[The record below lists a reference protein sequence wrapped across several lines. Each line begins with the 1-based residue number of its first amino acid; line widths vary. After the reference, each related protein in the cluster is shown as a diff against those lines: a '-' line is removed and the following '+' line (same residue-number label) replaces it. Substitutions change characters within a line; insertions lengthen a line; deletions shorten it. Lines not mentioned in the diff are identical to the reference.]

1 MWIVFQKCREMSERP
16 PLTLLLLFF
25 YYIIL
30 QLKVDGLRV
39 FARSKNIEKIQ
50 LLCIYWQDMSLY
62 YIIFCGIDWSI
73 EIICRSVEKEPV
85 LYSSSLDFECKN

>member
-50 LLCIYWQDMSLY
+50 LLCIY
-62 YIIFCGIDWSI
+62 
-73 EIICRSVEKEPV
+73 
-85 LYSSSLDFECKN
+85 